1 MIIDRK
7 KIKGYNMA
15 KENNKLIV
23 SIFSLAI
30 FLLLL
35 LLLLGTCNNNKE
47 FSSSERF
54 NNNVNVRNLNN
65 AQNGGLKFNSNL
77 NNNSIMHPQQAL
89 SNNNKMNAVLPAQQN
104 IEEFTPSLEEEDDE
118 PNEFNYNKDILT
130 TKDLLPNDATSK
142 WAQLNPAVGGD
153 VSDQNFLTSGY
164 HIGINTVGQSL
175 RNANLQLRNEPINP
189 QKAVSPWGISTIEPD
204 VRSRG
209 LIDVGSSSEYN

>member
-1 MIIDRK
+1 
-7 KIKGYNMA
+7 MA

-54 NNNVNVRNLNN
+54 NTVNSINKENRDLENFNNN
-65 AQNGGLKFNSNL
+65 AV
-77 NNNSIMHPQQAL
+77 MHPMSSVKTDGSEPQPLHIENFAL
-89 SNNNKMNAVLPAQQN
+89 SSQEEGETEEINFGKDKLTAQ
-104 IEEFTPSLEEEDDE
+104 
-118 PNEFNYNKDILT
+118 
-130 TKDLLPNDATSK
+130 DLLPNDANSR

-209 LIDVGSSSEYN
+209 LMDVGSSSEYN